1 MPDQYDVLNA
11 RYEEV
16 KRIPIGLAETA
27 TVLAALPDPAGRSVL
42 DVGCGTGF
50 YPRLF
55 RRAGAGR
62 VIGVDASREMIA
74 HAQRAE
80 ERDPYGISYEALDA
94 RTLPVLGTFD
104 IVTSIWLL
112 GYAEHEAELDAMLA
126 GMTANLRPDG
136 TLVVLFPNP
145 EADWETLAGYARY
158 GLHVV
163 PSGEVGGRTRTT
175 VHVDTDP
182 PFEFES
188 FFWPPGVVE
197 AALGRAG
204 LTGLRRQPVTVP
216 PDAAAERGEQ
226 FWRTVREMPTFA
238 VYRGVRG

>member
-27 TVLAALPDPAGRSVL
+27 TVLAAVPDPAGKSML
-42 DVGCGTGF
+42 DIGCGTGF

-55 RRAGAGR
+55 RRSGASR
-62 VIGVDASREMIA
+62 VVGVDASREMIA
-74 HAQRAE
+74 HAQRLE
-80 ERDPYGISYEALDA
+80 ERDPFGISYEVHDALA
-94 RTLPVLGTFD
+94 LPVIGAFD
-104 IVTSIWLL
+104 IVTSVWLL
-112 GYAEHEAELDAMLA
+112 GYAASEAELDTMLA
-126 GMTANLRPDG
+126 RMTANLRPDG

-145 EADWETLAGYARY
+145 EADWETLAEYARY

-163 PSGEVGGRTRTT
+163 AHGESNGRTRTT

-216 PDAAAERGEQ
+216 PAAAAERGEQ